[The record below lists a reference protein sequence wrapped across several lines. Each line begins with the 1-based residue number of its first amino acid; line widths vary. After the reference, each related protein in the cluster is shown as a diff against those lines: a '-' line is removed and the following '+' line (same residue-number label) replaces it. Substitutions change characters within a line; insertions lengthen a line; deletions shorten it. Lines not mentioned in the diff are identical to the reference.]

1 MSWVT
6 VARSYHSVIYIS
18 SFKSFL
24 SPLCCLHN
32 LLSDWAG
39 MAFCRVGTEISN
51 LHFITANCQDCLPG
65 FSSRFSQLFNYSLAN
80 SLGLFTVPLKQ
91 PLNATAL
98 DGRLLCTVTRKNK
111 DLEVGTALFGI
122 SESHFLV
129 QDIVVG
135 GVRPQYPSQHLY
147 RNLTLQVCP
156 WVPFP
161 FVSCSRTGDP
171 RTLCLGHGQSLLS
184 HVDASSPDA
193 AT

>member
-1 MSWVT
+1 MQ
-6 VARSYHSVIYIS
+6 I
-18 SFKSFL
+18 F
-24 SPLCCLHN
+24 
-32 LLSDWAG
+32 
-39 MAFCRVGTEISN
+39 
-51 LHFITANCQDCLPG
+51 
-65 FSSRFSQLFNYSLAN
+65 FNYSLAN

-111 DLEVGTALFGI
+111 DLEGGTALFGI

-147 RNLTLQVCP
+147 RNVTLQVCP

-193 AT
+193 ATQVCCLQERGRQEEETCSNPYGWSTRDLTPHME